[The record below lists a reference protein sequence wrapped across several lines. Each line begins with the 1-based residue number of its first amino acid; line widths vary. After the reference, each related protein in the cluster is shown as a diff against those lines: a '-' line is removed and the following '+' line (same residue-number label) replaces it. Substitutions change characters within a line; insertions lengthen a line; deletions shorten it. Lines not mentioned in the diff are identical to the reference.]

1 MNINYFGTIALTKA
15 LVPAMTKQTTGYY
28 SNR

>member
-15 LVPAMTKQTTGYY
+15 LVPAMAKEKTG
-28 SNR
+28 